1 MVISSCD
8 QSSKKTS
15 DKTLKPKQSIL
26 KNIAYSDSAVKSI
39 HVFVALCDNKYQGII
54 PVPAKLGNGQELDN
68 NLYWGSSY
76 GVRTFFKKSKE
87 WTLVKTLKTGKP
99 ILERLI
105 FKNNLKNYYLVAD
118 AYDGQYIKQ
127 TTKDFL
133 FSCSGQLKDTLHIG
147 SKVIG
152 INGNAGLL
160 AYIGHDG
167 LMDFHITDSIKN
179 FDGRARDCIIL
190 ACVSKTYFA
199 PFIKASKSYPLV
211 WTTGLMCP
219 EAYTLHDAISG
230 YVNNE
235 LHEQIRSL
243 AAAAYNKYQKFGFE
257 ASNRLLVSGW

>member
-1 MVISSCD
+1 ME
-8 QSSKKTS
+8 
-15 DKTLKPKQSIL
+15 
-26 KNIAYSDSAVKSI
+26 IAQ
-39 HVFVALCDNKYQGII
+39 NPEGWQ
-54 PVPAKLGNGQELDN
+54 
-68 NLYWGSSY
+68 
-76 GVRTFFKKSKE
+76 T
-87 WTLVKTLKTGKP
+87 

-105 FKNNLKNYYLVAD
+105 FKNTLKNYYLVAD

-147 SKVIG
+147 NKIIG
-152 INGNAGLL
+152 INGNADLL

-179 FDGRARDCIIL
+179 FDGHARDCIML

-230 YVNNE
+230 YVRHE
-235 LHEQIRSL
+235 SHEQIKSRVV
-243 AAAAYNKYQKFGFE
+243 AAYNKYQKFGFE
-257 ASNRLLVSGW
+257 ATNKLLVSGW